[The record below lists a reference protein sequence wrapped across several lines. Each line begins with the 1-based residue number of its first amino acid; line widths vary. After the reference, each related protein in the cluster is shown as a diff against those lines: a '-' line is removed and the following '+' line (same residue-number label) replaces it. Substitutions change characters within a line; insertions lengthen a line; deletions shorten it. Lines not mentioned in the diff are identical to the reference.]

1 MSASRHAPASRL
13 LASISSME
21 YVEGETLRKRLTD
34 GPLKISLLDSWR
46 RDGREGPT
54 PRLTTLPDSP

>member
-1 MSASRHAPASRL
+1 MSASRHGPASRL

-34 GPLKISLLDSWR
+34 GPLKISGDRFIGQLA
-46 RDGREGPT
+46 E
-54 PRLTTLPDSP
+54 